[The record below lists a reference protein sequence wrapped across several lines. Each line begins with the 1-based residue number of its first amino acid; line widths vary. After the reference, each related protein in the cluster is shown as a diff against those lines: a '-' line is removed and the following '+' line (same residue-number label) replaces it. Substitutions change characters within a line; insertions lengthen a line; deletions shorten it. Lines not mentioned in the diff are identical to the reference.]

1 MPLTLLAHLILR
13 RWQEGPVRAIAMII
27 GACLGLLVHVLPYW
41 SSTFRHRARFA
52 AAEMTKVSALG
63 VIHSTPGHSGAA
75 ARGRGRPHGWCRAPA
90 DRGMRSGSW
99 RSWCGW
105 PADQREQQAEV

>member
-63 VIHSTPGHSGAA
+63 GDPLDSWPQRRGGERSRSSAWLVPS
-75 ARGRGRPHGWCRAPA
+75 AR
-90 DRGMRSGSW
+90 RS
-99 RSWCGW
+99 RY
-105 PADQREQQAEV
+105 A